1 MKFKKLTAAVMAAA
15 MLAAAAPLAGV
26 LNSALSITASAAS
39 PAPVQTEYKAG
50 DMIAVDLDENGIFTA
65 TDTAAKTSQE
75 ISDLCPE
82 FVCTVKSDGTLKL
95 EKYAW
100 APTIRKVFY
109 LENKTATIPSE
120 ILGYPVSEIGYMYSG
135 NLVLGAKKIIIPNTI
150 TTISV
155 GAFAY
160 SLNLE
165 EVEFAEGSQ
174 LKLIDQWAFQD
185 CRSLK
190 SITIPACVETIAY
203 GAFMNSAPTDMEKLQ
218 TTGGEDFNDVYS
230 LVEVNFAEGSKL
242 KTLGEWAFENQKA
255 LKSVELPEGV
265 AAIEKG
271 TFRGCSA
278 MQSLTIPASIE
289 RIGSFDIDEAHGEG
303 EDEVYPIA
311 YGCNSLT
318 SITFA
323 ENSRL
328 KEIGHGAFMGL
339 SSLKSINLPASVET
353 VGIVAFNPDPTNPD
367 SVLETINVDEA
378 NENFKSAD
386 GVLYT
391 KDGKTLV
398 DYPAAKSGDFVIPNG
413 VTAIQRGAFQLAQ
426 ITSLTFPEGFT
437 ALTEEDTVN
446 SCKSLTSIALPETLT
461 TIESKVFTKLDK
473 LTSIRIPKSVTSI
486 AADAFDECALKNI
499 DGVAGSYAETFAKE
513 NGYSFNGEPNAEDNT
528 FTDDSEDKAAD
539 VQVTA
544 KPNVIPKEAH
554 FSVRLDDKNTTAE
567 RIAYNCYF
575 TYNGAEYEPTDTVTV
590 KIPVPVAMRDI
601 ADTLKVYHLQDGK
614 YVNMKATVVDGYLVF
629 DTDHFST
636 YIVTAEELD
645 KETGSNNNVPP
656 GDTDP
661 ASKPV
666 DKDPSGSGD
675 GSASGSDQQPTG
687 IALAIAPV
695 VLAAGAVIAV
705 SANKKKK

>member
-39 PAPVQTEYKAG
+39 PDPVQTEYKAG

-100 APTIRKVFY
+100 APTILKTFF
-109 LENKTATIPSE
+109 LENKTVTIPSE
-120 ILGYPVSEIGYMYSG
+120 ILGYPISEIGYMYSG
-135 NLVLGAKKIIIPNTI
+135 GSVLGAKKIIIPNTI

-174 LKLIDQWAFQD
+174 LKLIDQCAFQD

-203 GAFMNSAPTDMEKLQ
+203 GAFMNSAPTDTDELQ
-218 TTGGEDFNDVYS
+218 TMKGEDFNDVYS

-242 KTLGEWAFENQKA
+242 KTLGEWAFNNQKA
-255 LKSVELPEGV
+255 LKSVELPNGITT
-265 AAIEKG
+265 IENA
-271 TFRGCSA
+271 TFRNCSA
-278 MQSLTIPASIE
+278 LQSLTIPASVE
-289 RIGSFDIDEAHGEG
+289 RIGSFDIDEKP
-303 EDEVYPIA
+303 DKKQVYPIA

-353 VGIVAFNPDPTNPD
+353 VGIVAFNPDSTNPD

-413 VTAIQRGAFQLAQ
+413 VTAIQRGAFQL
-426 ITSLTFPEGFT
+426 E
-437 ALTEEDTVN
+437 
-446 SCKSLTSIALPETLT
+446 
-461 TIESKVFTKLDK
+461 
-473 LTSIRIPKSVTSI
+473 
-486 AADAFDECALKNI
+486 
-499 DGVAGSYAETFAKE
+499 
-513 NGYSFNGEPNAEDNT
+513 
-528 FTDDSEDKAAD
+528 
-539 VQVTA
+539 
-544 KPNVIPKEAH
+544 
-554 FSVRLDDKNTTAE
+554 
-567 RIAYNCYF
+567 
-575 TYNGAEYEPTDTVTV
+575 
-590 KIPVPVAMRDI
+590 
-601 ADTLKVYHLQDGK
+601 
-614 YVNMKATVVDGYLVF
+614 
-629 DTDHFST
+629 
-636 YIVTAEELD
+636 
-645 KETGSNNNVPP
+645 
-656 GDTDP
+656 
-661 ASKPV
+661 PV
-666 DKDPSGSGD
+666 D
-675 GSASGSDQQPTG
+675 T
-687 IALAIAPV
+687 I
-695 VLAAGAVIAV
+695 
-705 SANKKKK
+705 